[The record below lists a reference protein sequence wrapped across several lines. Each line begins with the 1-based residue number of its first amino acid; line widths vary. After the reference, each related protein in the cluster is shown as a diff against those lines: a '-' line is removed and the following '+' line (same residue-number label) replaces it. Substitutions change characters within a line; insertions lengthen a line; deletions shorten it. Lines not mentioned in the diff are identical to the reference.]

1 MCAADT
7 LQILF
12 VRTTVSMTLFPD
24 AAGGGPEWSRCRCSG
39 VAKAAGITPLYRTSC
54 RGTCSTGGHARTLL
68 CPSVLQVPSAVHQN
82 VFGIVGFLE
91 GYASRG
97 RSDKVHDI
105 AQKGADAVPVQLQAS
120 SAAQRRQRVR
130 YKRPQLHSSPSCLG
144 YVPWRMDIQQTVCR
158 TYGMAERS
166 KFVPQEYASGGCNSC
181 ARLGAR
187 GIGVLYASGNTRVGR
202 QKSRVPAMSTSSSAP
217 CFPVSRVMFV
227 CQAHEGSLGPLYLTA
242 PTFTGPL
249 AHCCQITG
257 YGPDAAARLSWWRLP
272 EMHPICYDL
281 CSYFYNARGR
291 GLRHRHAPGNV
302 TIYR

>member
-1 MCAADT
+1 MPRVVD
-7 LQILF
+7 Q
-12 VRTTVSMTLFPD
+12 S
-24 AAGGGPEWSRCRCSG
+24 GHG
-39 VAKAAGITPLYRTSC
+39 VAAAELRKLRELRHCIALA

-68 CPSVLQVPSAVHQN
+68 CPFVPQVPSAVHQS

-105 AQKGADAVPVQLQAS
+105 AQKGADAIFVVAVQLQVQLS
-120 SAAQRRQRVR
+120 SGSECDTND
-130 YKRPQLHSSPSCLG
+130 PSSIRLPSCLG

-187 GIGVLYASGNTRVGR
+187 GIGVLYASGNSRVGR
-202 QKSRVPAMSTSSSAP
+202 EKSRVPAMSMSSSAP
-217 CFPVSRVMFV
+217 CSPVSRVMFV
-227 CQAHEGSLGPLYLTA
+227 CQAHEGQSGTAYLTA

-249 AHCCQITG
+249 AHCCQITS
-257 YGPDAAARLSWWRLP
+257 YGPDAAARFSWWRLP
-272 EMHPICYDL
+272 EIHPICYDDL
-281 CSYFYNARGR
+281 CSYFYNAEAA
-291 GLRHRHAPGNV
+291 APDIGMRPE
-302 TIYR
+302 T